1 MEISLGTMKH
11 NESNTFFTVLY
22 TSLKFV
28 GTIFLCTI
36 ILLLGAE
43 VALYVK
49 GLMTFRPPES
59 EWTVSGD
66 IFEFSQNLGYKAKP
80 STKIS
85 AIEKRNN
92 RVIYNVTFTT
102 DSHGRRVTPEKNSP
116 PKDRSIMFF
125 GSSFTFG
132 DGVQDNETM
141 PYYVAQNVPYCRV
154 YNYGFFS
161 YGPQHMLAAL
171 ENSHITDEV
180 KEHPV
185 MLVYTFIDASINI
198 AIGSMNV
205 YNDMGENMPFYTLDT
220 DGKLRR
226 NGTFSTGRP
235 IISLMYKCLGKSNL
249 LKSLHLDIPR
259 IRSQHIAL
267 TARIIEESRN
277 RFRDRFGSRDFYVIF
292 YPGSQY
298 SRKLI
303 PYLKQADIKYF
314 DYSELFNLK
323 DPLFYI
329 EGDMHS
335 HPSPRAYE
343 AIANKFIKDAGLSKA
358 NFK

>member
-1 MEISLGTMKH
+1 MEIALNTIKH
-11 NESNTFFTVLY
+11 NDSNTFLAVLY
-22 TSLKFV
+22 ISLKFV
-28 GTIFLCTI
+28 GTIILCTI
-36 ILLLGAE
+36 LLLLGAE
-43 VALYVK
+43 VTLYVK
-49 GLMTFRPPES
+49 SMVTARPPVC
-59 EWTVSGD
+59 EWSVSGD
-66 IFEFSQNLGYKAKP
+66 FFEFSQNLGYKAKP
-80 STKIS
+80 STKVS
-85 AIEKRNN
+85 AIAKKNN
-92 RVIYNVTFTT
+92 TIIYKVTFTT
-102 DSHGRRVTPEKNSP
+102 DSHGRRVTPEKNSQ

-141 PYYVAQNVPYCRV
+141 PYYVAQHAPYCRA

-205 YNDMGENMPFYTLDT
+205 YNDMGENMPFYTLDA
-220 DGKLRR
+220 DGNLVRK
-226 NGTFSTGRP
+226 GTFSTGRP
-235 IISLMYKCLGKSNL
+235 IISLMYKFLGKSKL

-277 RFRDRFGSRDFYVIF
+277 RFRDRFGSSDFYVIF
-292 YPGSQY
+292 YPGSRY
-298 SRKLI
+298 SRSLI
-303 PYLKQADIKYF
+303 PYLKKADIKYF

-323 DPLFYI
+323 DPQFYI

-343 AIANKFIKDAGLSKA
+343 TIANQFIKDAGLSKV